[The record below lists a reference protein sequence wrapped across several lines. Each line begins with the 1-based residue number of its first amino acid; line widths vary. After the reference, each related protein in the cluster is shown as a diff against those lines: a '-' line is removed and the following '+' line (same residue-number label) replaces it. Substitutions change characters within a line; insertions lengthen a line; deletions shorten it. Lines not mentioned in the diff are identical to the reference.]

1 MPTML
6 YFSSKRFD
14 KEGFEA
20 YVDFLSRISPTIEAR
35 FDVINI
41 INNGNAKQYNE

>member
-14 KEGFEA
+14 KQGSEA

-35 FDVINI
+35 FDVILN
-41 INNGNAKQYNE
+41 KYYK